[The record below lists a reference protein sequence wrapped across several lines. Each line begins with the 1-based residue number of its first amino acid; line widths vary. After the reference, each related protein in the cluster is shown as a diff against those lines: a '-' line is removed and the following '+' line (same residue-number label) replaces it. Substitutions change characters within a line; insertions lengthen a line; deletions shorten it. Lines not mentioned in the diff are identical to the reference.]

1 MKYFIGGMLFWL
13 LHAATLQLQ
22 AQTNDTTS
30 TNRRFTWKQWAI
42 PATMIGLGIYGTAVD
57 NDFINRQEVREER
70 NEYFKGFSNR
80 TDNYLQFAPIP
91 AVYALDLLGLKG
103 QHDWQQ
109 QSVYMLRSELFMA
122 ALLYPAKTFTKT
134 LRPDSSARNSF
145 PSGHTAQAFVAAT
158 FFHKEF
164 GKKYPWAS
172 AGMFTLATGI
182 GVFRILNNRHWVSD
196 VLAGAGLGILSVELS
211 YLFTPKP
218 SNNKHAITLLPNV
231 QAHAIGCTLLVGL

>member
-1 MKYFIGGMLFWL
+1 MYRIVVFVVVWVVVLN
-13 LHAATLQLQ
+13 ATRLY
-22 AQTNDTTS
+22 AQMPDSVTQP
-30 TNRRFTWKQWAI
+30 RRFMWKQWAL

-57 NDFINRQEVREER
+57 NNIINRQEIREER
-70 NEYFKGFSNR
+70 NEYFAGFSNR

-91 AVYALDLLGLKG
+91 AVYVLDLLGLKG
-103 QHDWQQ
+103 QHNWQQ
-109 QSVYMLRSELFMA
+109 QTVYLLRSELFMA

-172 AGMFTLATGI
+172 VGMFTVATGI

-211 YLFTPKP
+211 YLFKPKP
-218 SNNKHAITLLPNV
+218 ANNKHAITLLPNIEPN
-231 QAHAIGCTLLVGL
+231 AIGGTLLVGL